1 MRKLIVVASVA
12 ASLLLG
18 CDQKSTDKRE
28 TLSEALVAKSLSNMV
43 PVQGGE
49 FLMGD
54 FGPLVGQ
61 KLPFSINQDDKV
73 LHKVVLSDFSISKFK
88 VTNDDYNKYL
98 QITGVKKAPIHI
110 FLKIIHPCKKEII
123 LLVLPG
129 NRQKTIVSG

>member
-49 FLMGD
+49 FFNG
-54 FGPLVGQ
+54 
-61 KLPFSINQDDKV
+61 
-73 LHKVVLSDFSISKFK
+73 
-88 VTNDDYNKYL
+88 
-98 QITGVKKAPIHI
+98 
-110 FLKIIHPCKKEII
+110 
-123 LLVLPG
+123 
-129 NRQKTIVSG
+129 

>member
-18 CDQKSTDKRE
+18 CDQKSADKRE

-98 QITGVKKAPIHI
+98 QITGVKST
-110 FLKIIHPCKKEII
+110 HPYF
-123 LLVLPG
+123 
-129 NRQKTIVSG
+129 